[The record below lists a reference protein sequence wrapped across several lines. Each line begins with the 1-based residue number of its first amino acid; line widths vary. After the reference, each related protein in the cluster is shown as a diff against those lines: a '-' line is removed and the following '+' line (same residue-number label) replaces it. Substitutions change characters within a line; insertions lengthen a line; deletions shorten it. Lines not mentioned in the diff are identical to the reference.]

1 MKLYKYKIHIICKMK
16 KIYIV
21 DDNIEPVNNNNYNRS
36 YCFRSYCLDNK
47 IAAGFVILSFTILL
61 CVVILF
67 FLV

>member
-36 YCFRSYCLDNK
+36 YCLDNK